1 VRLSQ
6 CMMIGISNATSCRIT
21 NDDDGIY
28 KMLPDIDR
36 SSKDV
41 KYITRYGEQVHH
53 VGYKASMINMD

>member
-1 VRLSQ
+1 
-6 CMMIGISNATSCRIT
+6 MMIGISNAASCRIT